1 MSVNTFSRNDIV
13 TKSVSL
19 SRNMVSWDLGA
30 KFMKL
35 QEEMGEYAEA
45 ALYEAGYNQ
54 HKAKPDED
62 TFGEAADIVLCVL
75 DTLSRLHMD
84 MSGEQLSDALDAALL
99 KKYTKWEK
107 RILEMERKINDKP
120 NQDQQLPSD
129 GK

>member
-1 MSVNTFSRNDIV
+1 MNDPRDDV
-13 TKSVSL
+13 FTKSVNL
-19 SRNMVSWDLGA
+19 SRSMASWDLGA

-35 QEEMGEYAEA
+35 QEEMGEYAEV

-54 HKAKPDED
+54 HKAKPKED
-62 TFGEAADIVLCVL
+62 TFGEAADIILCVL
-75 DTLSRLHMD
+75 DTLSQLHKD
-84 MSGEQLSDALDAALL
+84 MTAEQVAAALDAALL

-129 GK
+129 SK